1 MSSQIRY
8 LALGDSY
15 TIGTGA
21 SDESHNFPSIVS
33 GLLSKATGTRVELTN
48 PAVNGFTTLDLIS
61 KELPFIERVKPDLVT
76 VLIGVNDLVQ
86 NRSVDEYKASMTQI
100 YDRIRGLALEDGRV
114 AAISIPNWSVV
125 PAATQFGEPGFIKA
139 VTNAFN
145 GAARREALDRG
156 FTWVD
161 VTWVSTYR
169 LGTPGWIAA
178 DQLHPGNP
186 QYAAWAEVIWD
197 NVRDSWAR
205 AALKDK
211 SLPRE
216 SEQRRLPGR

>member
-1 MSSQIRY
+1 MSSAIRY

-21 SDESHNFPSIVS
+21 SDESHNFPSMVS
-33 GLLSKATGTRVELTN
+33 GLLSKATGTKVDLTN
-48 PAVNGFTTLDLIS
+48 PAVNGFTTLDLIA
-61 KELPFIERVKPDLVT
+61 KELALIDRIKPDLVT

-86 NRSVDEYKASMTQI
+86 NRSVDEYKASLVTI

-114 AAISIPNWSVV
+114 AAIAIPNWSVV
-125 PAATQFGEPGFIKA
+125 PAALQFGEPQFIRA

-145 GAARREALDRG
+145 GAAKREALDRG

-161 VTWVSTYR
+161 ITWVSTYR

-178 DQLHPGNP
+178 DQLHPGDP
-186 QYAAWAEVIWD
+186 QYAAWAETIWD
-197 NVRDSWAR
+197 TVRDSWAR
-205 AALKDK
+205 AAK
-211 SLPRE
+211 
-216 SEQRRLPGR
+216 RLSA

>member
-1 MSSQIRY
+1 MEIAVSSQIRY

-21 SDESHNFPSIVS
+21 SDESHNFPSILS
-33 GLLSKATGTRVELTN
+33 GLLSKATGTKVEVTN
-48 PAVNGFTTLDLIS
+48 PAVNGYTTLDLIA
-61 KELPFIERVKPDLVT
+61 KELPFIERTKPDLVT

-86 NRSVDEYKASMTQI
+86 NRSVDEYKASVTQI

-125 PAATQFGEPGFIKA
+125 PAATQFGEPQFIKA

-145 GAARREALDRG
+145 AIARREALDRG

-161 VTWVSTYR
+161 ITWVSTYR

-197 NVRDSWAR
+197 NVRDAWVR
-205 AALKDK
+205 PALVK
-211 SLPRE
+211 
-216 SEQRRLPGR
+216 

>member
-1 MSSQIRY
+1 MNAAIRY

-21 SDESHNFPSIVS
+21 SDNAHNFPSILA
-33 GLLSKATGTRVELTN
+33 GLLSKATNKQVALAN
-48 PAVNGFTTLDLIS
+48 PAVNGYTTLDLIA
-61 KELPFIERVKPDLVT
+61 KELNYLDGKPDVVT

-86 NRSVDEYKASMTQI
+86 NRSVEDYRASLRQI
-100 YDRIRGLALEDGRV
+100 YDRIRGLGLPAGRV

-125 PAATQFGEPGFIKA
+125 PAATQFGEPQFIKA
-139 VTNAFN
+139 VTTAFN
-145 GAARREALDRG
+145 VAARREALDRG

-169 LGTPGWIAA
+169 LGSPGWIAA

-186 QYAAWAEVIWD
+186 QYAAWAETIWD
-197 NVRDSWAR
+197 NVRESWAR
-205 AALKDK
+205 AASIDK
-211 SLPRE
+211 SPPRE